1 MVVVAIEL
9 GTLAAVDDGPA
20 IIEPG
25 NGRLSYGELD
35 ALASRVAGRLGQLG
49 LGAGSRI
56 AICLPRSAD
65 VIAAI
70 VGILRAGAAFV
81 PLDPGAPAERN
92 ARIVADCG
100 VQLVL
105 ADAKSQFQT
114 PVDVHVLEPVGLGR
128 AIAAWAGDAPASA
141 AIDDAGALASVM
153 YTSGSTGRPKGAM
166 MTRGALAAFAAFI
179 RDTLRPARTDVF
191 ASHAPFHFAMSA
203 FDLLGALTSGA
214 ALVIV
219 PETARASAERVV
231 DIIERERV
239 TIWFAGP
246 AILTLVGKLG
256 LGSRLGSLRVLAFAG
271 EVFPVAHLR
280 ELRRQ
285 LVDPPPRCLHVWGST
300 ETNIGVVHELPAGEL
315 AAPPPIGTPCA
326 HFEYRICDPAGEPVT
341 RGTPGELVL
350 RGPAVFA
357 GYVNQPEATAE
368 KRLVDPGGGLPWY
381 RTGDLVIELP
391 SGELQYAGRLGRMV
405 KIRGYRVE
413 PGEVEARLYEHPR
426 VVEAGVV
433 AEGTEGELELVAHL
447 RTLDDQRLTMVELKQ
462 FCATKL
468 PPYMI
473 PRRFVFH
480 PALPRT
486 ANGKIDLQRLA
497 EVSP

>member
-1 MVVVAIEL
+1 MVIVGIAL
-9 GTLAAVDDGPA
+9 GTLPLVDDGPA

-25 NGRLSYGELD
+25 VGRLTYGELD
-35 ALASRVAGRLGQLG
+35 ALAGRVAGRLGQLG
-49 LGAGSRI
+49 IGPGSRI

-65 VIAAI
+65 VVAAML
-70 VGILRAGAAFV
+70 GTLRAGAAFV
-81 PLDPGAPAERN
+81 PLDPNAPAERN
-92 ARIVADCG
+92 AQIIADCG

-105 ADAKSQFQT
+105 
-114 PVDVHVLEPVGLGR
+114 DVSALGPVGQGR
-128 AIAAWAGDAPASA
+128 AIAAWAKDASAPAPVA
-141 AIDDAGALASVM
+141 HDDATLASVM

-166 MTRGALAAFAAFI
+166 MTRRALAAFARFI
-179 RDTLRPARTDVF
+179 GDTIRPGRTDVF
-191 ASHAPFHFAMSA
+191 ASHAPFHFAMST
-203 FDLLGALTSGA
+203 FDLLGTLTFGA
-214 ALVIV
+214 ALAIV
-219 PETARASAERVV
+219 PETARASADRVV
-231 DIIERERV
+231 EIIERERV

-246 AILTLVGKLG
+246 AILTQVAKLG
-256 LGSRLGSLRVLAFAG
+256 LGARLGSLRLLAFAG
-271 EVFPVAHLR
+271 EVFPLSHLR

-285 LVDPPPRCLHVWGST
+285 LAGPRYLHVWGST
-300 ETNIGVVHELPAGEL
+300 ETNIGVVHELPPGEL
-315 AAPPPIGTPCA
+315 DAPPPIGTPCA
-326 HFEYRICDPAGEPVT
+326 HFEYRICDAAGEPVP

-350 RGPAVFA
+350 RGPAVFSGYANQEPRA
-357 GYVNQPEATAE
+357 G
-368 KRLVDPGGGLPWY
+368 WH

-391 SGELQYAGRLGRMV
+391 SGQLQYAGRLGRMV

-433 AEGTEGELELVAHL
+433 AEGSEGELELVAHL

-473 PRRFVFH
+473 PKRFVFH